1 MSRRS
6 SRHRRLARKERSLGR
21 HDARAAEHRE
31 YVARLERMIEAG
43 TPLSAEVRARVLQK
57 LSTLRGCGVTVRF
70 NFVGPLVEAKTPEE
84 LREKTERALIEATL
98 AQELS

>member
-1 MSRRS
+1 
-6 SRHRRLARKERSLGR
+6 
-21 HDARAAEHRE
+21 
-31 YVARLERMIEAG
+31 
-43 TPLSAEVRARVLQK
+43 VRARVLQK
-57 LSTLRGCGVTVRF
+57 LSTLRGRGVTVRF